1 MKLDTKKRKKAR
13 KGLEQVYGHRELTQ
27 RMFTILQTGKQ
38 GLDALQMELGV
49 MLCETIMDMER
60 EALSGPDWAPSSKG
74 VYKWAYQPGSV
85 YLGDQKI
92 RVRHPRLRGP
102 QGEIQLSSYSQ
113 LKQPGSF
120 SEEMLGRKG
129 AGLL

>member
-13 KGLEQVYGHRELTQ
+13 KGFEQVYGQCELTQ

-60 EALSGPDWAPSSKG
+60 EALSG
-74 VYKWAYQPGSV
+74 
-85 YLGDQKI
+85 
-92 RVRHPRLRGP
+92 
-102 QGEIQLSSYSQ
+102 
-113 LKQPGSF
+113 
-120 SEEMLGRKG
+120 
-129 AGLL
+129 